1 MLKKDLQS
9 RYPGAARRCGMLAA
23 GVLVVPLWAH
33 ANSPAQALFSS
44 RFGASQSPPMQF
56 TASDSWWSSPPSW
69 LSEVPAAGASWGN
82 APRARIQSG
91 PGSSDKKPTMFRAEA
106 GAIMARGNSHTNAF
120 NAKFDAA
127 WKRNNWKQSL
137 GASAVYAS
145 DAIRTTGQRWDVR
158 GQTDYQFHQRG
169 FSFASARYE
178 QDRFSGFE
186 YQAAYSSGLGWR
198 FYDQP
203 ETRLSAQIGLGYR
216 QLRAR
221 PVLAGD
227 GITLLQGA
235 RDEDLVEQAKAEF
248 ERSLNENTRLLN
260 QFLAEAGSD
269 NTFMRNDF
277 SVQVKIVSSLALAL
291 GYSVRYNT
299 KPPEG
304 FATTDTLSTLNLVYE
319 LR

>member
-1 MLKKDLQS
+1 MFKDDLKSKHS
-9 RYPGAARRCGMLAA
+9 GAARCGGVLAVSLLAA
-23 GVLVVPLWAH
+23 PLLAH
-33 ANSPAQALFSS
+33 ANSPAQALLNS
-44 RFGASQSPPMQF
+44 RFGTNQSVLQF
-56 TASDSWWSSPPSW
+56 TSTDSWWSSPPSW

-82 APRARIQSG
+82 IAPRARIQSSPERSG
-91 PGSSDKKPTMFRAEA
+91 KKPTIFRAEA
-106 GAIMARGNSHTNAF
+106 GAIMARGNSHTDAF
-120 NAKFDAA
+120 NAKFDVS
-127 WKRNNWKQSL
+127 WNRNSWKQSL

-145 DAIRTTGQRWDVR
+145 DATGTTGQRWDVR
-158 GQTDYQFHQRG
+158 SQTDYQFHQRG

-203 ETRLSAQIGLGYR
+203 DTRLSAQIGLGYR

-221 PVLAGD
+221 PELAED
-227 GITLLQGA
+227 GITLLQSA

-248 ERSLNENTRLLN
+248 ERALNDNTRLLN
-260 QFLAEAGSD
+260 QFLAETGSD

-277 SVQVKIVSSLALAL
+277 SVQVKIVSSLALAV